1 MKKIVLLTLFAM
13 GCPISWSAEYMTE
26 LESAV
31 FPAEGTSQEIAKRAK
46 TCALEVLVTDE
57 VAYSD
62 RGSQGMFSNSSQD
75 TSASAGGSPILLD
88 VDIEAGKV
96 IANSRYDFTDKMI
109 KKNVQSRVAIMAR
122 DERFKIRHTNI
133 KQLQKTTGYAKN
145 SGYTKVGI
153 WWGSGHKG
161 VTYALN
167 GVSQNLANCIQR
179 VATTEDDDW

>member
-1 MKKIVLLTLFAM
+1 MKKIVLLTLFTM
-13 GCPISWSAEYMTE
+13 GCPITWSAEYMTE
-26 LESAV
+26 LESTV

-62 RGSQGMFSNSSQD
+62 SASQGMFTNSSQD
-75 TSASAGGSPILLD
+75 TSASAGGSSILLD

-96 IANSRYDFTDKMI
+96 IANSRFDFTDKMI

-133 KQLQKTTGYAKN
+133 KQLQKSTGYAKN

-167 GVSQNLANCIQR
+167 SVSQNLANCIQR
-179 VATTEDDDW
+179 AAATEDDDW